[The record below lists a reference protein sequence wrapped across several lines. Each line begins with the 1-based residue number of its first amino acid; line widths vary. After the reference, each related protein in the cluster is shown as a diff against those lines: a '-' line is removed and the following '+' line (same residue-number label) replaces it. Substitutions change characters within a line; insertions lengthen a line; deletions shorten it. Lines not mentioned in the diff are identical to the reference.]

1 LSSITSAQI
10 EAMAKTLVQ
19 QGIIDKSDIEHY
31 RDVISN
37 AIGIS
42 QSSDGL
48 LSPVMSNTFDGK
60 LYFEGQRPLVN
71 SSTGRQVT
79 RSEHDPI
86 EIFKT
91 LKLCKENEERTRQWE
106 EAKQFERCDSEYD
119 LFDRST
125 PYGDMRFDVYTQRQK
140 TKEWFREFPFK
151 CPLGGSCTRR
161 FKTQREAL
169 NHRQQHALARLG

>member
-1 LSSITSAQI
+1 MSSITAGQI
-10 EAMAKTLVQ
+10 EALAKTLVQ
-19 QGIIDKSDIEHY
+19 QGIIDKSDIKHY

-48 LSPVMSNTFDGK
+48 LSPVMSNTQDGK
-60 LYFEGQRPLVN
+60 LYFEGQRPVID
-71 SSTGRQVT
+71 SSTGKPLMQTIR
-79 RSEHDPI
+79 DPI
-86 EIFKT
+86 EIFQT